1 MTDRAQQFHISRL
14 EKEKG
19 RRTKCF
25 VKIASYHLMGKRASS
40 ACIANAKGLIK
51 YRTEYRK
58 LNTDK
63 ERTSQA
69 LTELKNEIAFLN
81 DCLRIAVEK
90 DSSGELI
97 NLLELEKL
105 ENSIK
110 EDLFMKERISFDD
123 LPSIGASRGFK
134 RKKKLSI
141 FDKALFGKFSRGYT
155 RPEDCNPKTNNF
167 IPTTENKD

>member
-25 VKIASYHLMGKRASS
+25 VKIASYHLMDKRASS
-40 ACIANAKGLIK
+40 SCIANAKGLIK

-58 LNTDK
+58 LDTNK

-97 NLLELEKL
+97 DLLELERL
-105 ENSIK
+105 ENSRK
-110 EDLFMKERISFDD
+110 ESLFMKKRISFDD

-134 RKKKLSI
+134 RKEKLSI
-141 FDKALFGKFSRGYT
+141 FDKALYGKFSKGYIK
-155 RPEDCNPKTNNF
+155 PEYLNPKFNDL
-167 IPTTENKD
+167 IPR